1 MLLGRAHGT
10 SGALTVTVTRCFRH
24 TLEAARLSGTLEHG
38 DKKLRPRDTGRAGPH
53 LRAPALCHLWKSAG
67 ASVGLPSR
75 GSLRAVQAAANGS
88 HPSRGAPP
96 RTGGA
101 RGLLGEAFP
110 PLPLTLYFP
119 TARLTGGS
127 GAIGSFPSSG
137 RTAPPA
143 PLFWGSAVPEHAHAS
158 STAYDFISSL
168 LKPCLVF

>member
-1 MLLGRAHGT
+1 MEIRNFALETRGVL
-10 SGALTVTVTRCFRH
+10 ALTCAPPLYVTC
-24 TLEAARLSGTLEHG
+24 GN
-38 DKKLRPRDTGRAGPH
+38 LRGP
-53 LRAPALCHLWKSAG
+53 LW
-67 ASVGLPSR
+67 ASRPGE
-75 GSLRAVQAAANGS
+75 
-88 HPSRGAPP
+88 PSRGAGSCKRQPSFQGGAP

-158 STAYDFISSL
+158 SAAYDFISSL

>member
-1 MLLGRAHGT
+1 MSPVEICGGL
-10 SGALTVTVTRCFRH
+10 C
-24 TLEAARLSGTLEHG
+24 
-38 DKKLRPRDTGRAGPH
+38 GP
-53 LRAPALCHLWKSAG
+53 P
-67 ASVGLPSR
+67 
-75 GSLRAVQAAANGS
+75 VQGE
-88 HPSRGAPP
+88 PSRGAGSCKRQPSFQGGAP

-158 STAYDFISSL
+158 SAAYDFISSL
-168 LKPCLVF
+168 FGFLIVCELRSRTAQGVRHHAAQAGSWVRAGPRHWQEALLDPASHTVRKTASHTQK